1 MRLSS
6 SLPDGATLAELGQRF
21 ARRRIARGL
30 TQQQLADAAG
40 VAKRTVERLE
50 GGRSVQMV
58 TLVRLCRVLE
68 LTAEL
73 DRLIPE
79 THPEPMALLQ
89 QQLRTA
95 PPRRARARS
104 SRRQSPGDEVATRAT
119 GWTWGEDT

>member
-1 MRLSS
+1 MKLSS
-6 SLPDGATLAELGQRF
+6 SLSDGATLAELGERF

-30 TQQQLADAAG
+30 TQQQLANEAG

-50 GGRSVQMV
+50 SGRSVQMV

-73 DRLIPE
+73 DQLIPE
-79 THPEPMALLQ
+79 QQPNPMALLQ
-89 QQLRTA
+89 RQLRTA

-104 SRRQSPGDEVATRAT
+104 SRRQAQGDAVSTRAK